1 MTTLKLRFEKGHLL
15 AELPDGSLW
24 LADTGA
30 PKSMG
35 TGRTVTVAGVTVRL
49 QPAYLGVSLK
59 QLRKWVGVDF
69 SGLLG
74 LDVLGRLDAVFD
86 LPAGTVTFSKKPD
99 LAVDGTVVSVR
110 NHGVPTLT
118 GWVRGRPRPWL
129 LDTGAQLSYFLPQE
143 DDLSVLPFAGRAR
156 DFFPVVGEYT
166 VDTYRVPVTLGES
179 NLQLKL
185 RAAVPPRLL
194 RLLLSQWGGLVGSE
208 LFVGRQVGVFPLR
221 HELVVGPRREAAEH
235 AA

>member
-1 MTTLKLRFEKGHLL
+1 MKTHRLALVKGHLFV
-15 AELPDGSLW
+15 ELDDGLW
-24 LADTGA
+24 LLDTGA
-30 PKSMG
+30 PRSMG
-35 TGRTVTVAGVTVRL
+35 NGRTVTVAEVTVPL
-49 QPAYLGVSLK
+49 QPAYLGVSLT

-74 LDVLGRLDAVFD
+74 LDVLGRLDAVLD
-86 LPAGTVTFSKKPD
+86 LPAGTVTFSKRPD

-110 NHGVPTLT
+110 NRGVPTLT

-129 LDTGAQLSYFLPQE
+129 LDTGAQLSYFLPRK
-143 DDLSVLPFAGRAR
+143 DDLSVLPFAGKAR

-179 NLQLKL
+179 NLQVQLK
-185 RAAVPPRLL
+185 AAVPPKLL
-194 RLLLSQWGGLVGSE
+194 RLVLSTCGGLVGSE
-208 LFVGRQVGVFPLR
+208 LFVGRQVGFFPLR
-221 HELVVGPRREAAEH
+221 HELVVGPRREPAEH